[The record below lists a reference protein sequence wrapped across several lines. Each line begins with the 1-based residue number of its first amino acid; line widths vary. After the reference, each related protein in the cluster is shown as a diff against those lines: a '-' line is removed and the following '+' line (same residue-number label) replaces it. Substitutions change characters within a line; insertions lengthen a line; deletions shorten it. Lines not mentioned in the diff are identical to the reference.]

1 MQDIKIAIIQ
11 TELLWED
18 IPGNLSQFD
27 QKISSIKE
35 TVDLIILPE
44 MFNTAFSMNPAVCA
58 EIPGGTSL
66 QWMKK
71 KAKEKSCVIAG
82 SLLTNESN
90 KYYNRLIWMMQ
101 DGNYKYYDKKHL
113 FRFAGEHKVF
123 SSGNRKITAPVKG
136 WNIRPLICYDLRFP
150 VWSMNTFENLPTG
163 QAGGKFEYDCLVYIA
178 NWPEKRRDAW
188 MSLLI
193 ARAIENQSY
202 VIGVNRIGTDG
213 KGNSYTGD
221 SMIIAPAGNILLQI
235 PANKECTEIFTLS
248 YSEIQSYR
256 EHFRI
261 APDWDKFTI
270 LE

>member
-18 IPGNLSQFD
+18 IPGNLLHFD

-58 EIPGGTSL
+58 EIPDGGSV

-71 KAKEKSCVIAG
+71 KAKERNCVIVG
-82 SLLTNESN
+82 SILTKENN
-90 KYYNRLIWMMQ
+90 KYYNRLIWMMP
-101 DGNYKYYDKKHL
+101 DGGYQHYDKKHL
-113 FRFAGEHKVF
+113 FRFAGEHKIF
-123 SSGNRKITAPVKG
+123 SSGNKKITATVKG
-136 WNIRPLICYDLRFP
+136 WNMRPLVCYDLRFP
-150 VWSMNTFENLPTG
+150 VWSMNTFKALSDG
-163 QAGGKFEYDCLVYIA
+163 QEGGKFEYDCLVYIA
-178 NWPEKRRDAW
+178 NWPDKRRNAW
-188 MSLLI
+188 IALLI

-202 VIGVNRIGTDG
+202 VIGVNRIGTDC

-221 SMIIAPAGNILLQI
+221 SMIIAPTGNILLQI
-235 PANKECTEIFTLS
+235 PVNKECTEVFTLS
-248 YSEIQSYR
+248 YSEIQS
-256 EHFRI
+256 FRDYFSV